1 MCVHAC
7 ADECE
12 CVCVLQ
18 ERSETEQEG
27 RSDTVFRGPIADIT
41 GFPGGSV
48 VKNLPANARALRSI
62 LGSRRAPGRGNGNPL
77 QHSCLENPMD
87 RGAWRVTVHGPTKES
102 DMT

>member
-48 VKNLPANARALRSI
+48 VKNPPANEKDLRDTGLITEWGKSS
-62 LGSRRAPGRGNGNPL
+62 GGGNGHPL
-77 QHSCLENPMD
+77 
-87 RGAWRVTVHGPTKES
+87 
-102 DMT
+102 